1 MTAPRP
7 PLPHRHRA
15 WLLGVVVPVVL
26 TLATAVAV
34 RAWAP
39 RLPDPVVTHWGTD
52 GPDATGSLASLLAP
66 FAIYGGLSL
75 LVCGAFAVLTGRTS
89 MVRRM
94 TAGVA
99 TGMAALNGGLVLAAV
114 HAQLDAAAP
123 ADVADPG
130 SRIVLAAALA
140 VVLGG
145 LAAALAGADPHQPA
159 TAPLAGD
166 VERATIG
173 TDQAPVW
180 ERAAAVSRGG
190 RLVSW
195 AGAGGLLL
203 LGLALGALSGDWWIA
218 VLVAAPA
225 PLLLLLLS
233 WHVRVGPSGLTA
245 RADLGRPR
253 QHVPASEVERAEV
266 ITVSPFGD
274 FGGWGLRIAPDLH
287 GTVGV
292 VLRAGEAIR
301 VHRTGGRRFVV
312 TVDDAATGAALLNT
326 YAARARPAGVHDPG
340 DR

>member
-1 MTAPRP
+1 MTGRA
-7 PLPHRHRA
+7 PLPHRGRA

-26 TLATAVAV
+26 TLVAV
-34 RAWAP
+34 VLVWTWAP
-39 RLPDPVVTHWGTD
+39 RLPDPVVTHWGSD
-52 GPDATGSLASLLAP
+52 GPDATGTLAALLVP

-75 LVCGAFAVLTGRTS
+75 LVCAGFAVLTGRTAT
-89 MVRRM
+89 VRRM
-94 TAGVA
+94 TAGIA
-99 TGMAALNGGLVLAAV
+99 TGMAALNGGLALAAV
-114 HAQLDAAAP
+114 HSQLDAAAP

-145 LAAALAGADPHQPA
+145 LAAALAGTDPHQPA
-159 TAPLAGD
+159 ASPVAGD
-166 VERATIG
+166 VERAAIAEGDT
-173 TDQAPVW
+173 PVW
-180 ERAAAVSRGG
+180 EMAAAVSRSG
-190 RLVSW
+190 RLVSRTG
-195 AGAGGLLL
+195 AGALLV
-203 LGLALGALSGDWWIA
+203 LGLTLGSVSGDWWIA
-218 VLVAAPA
+218 VLVVAPA

-233 WHVRVGPSGLTA
+233 WHVRVDPSGLTV

-266 ITVSPFGD
+266 TTVSPFGD

-312 TVDDAATGAALLNT
+312 TVDDAAAGAALLNT
-326 YAARARPAGVHDPG
+326 YAGRARPANVHDPG